1 MTSDFF
7 LFRSSPRRR
16 GHALSKARAAPGR
29 PLLRRHSVHNL
40 YGAKATGIRGT
51 LDVFWGNRTSRG
63 VEGRD
68 TLETD
73 DAMVMFFSLNSIV
86 QRAVEREPSS
96 LPLNLFGKQKKPNSN
111 PNNDNKNSDTSRV
124 VLRVLTARSVQRVL
138 AQVRKLERE
147 KEREETEEKEPLL
160 GLSLSLSF
168 TLSLSQTLSLSFV
181 L

>member
-1 MTSDFF
+1 M
-7 LFRSSPRRR
+7 
-16 GHALSKARAAPGR
+16 
-29 PLLRRHSVHNL
+29 
-40 YGAKATGIRGT
+40 
-51 LDVFWGNRTSRG
+51 FWGNRTSRG

-160 GLSLSLSF
+160 GLSLSLSLSLSF
-168 TLSLSQTLSLSFV
+168 TLSLSHSLSLSFS
-181 L
+181 LNLNLNLDLSTEIKNNSSSATPTSSCSSGSITTSLTAIRH

>member
-1 MTSDFF
+1 VTSDFF

-160 GLSLSLSF
+160 GLSLSLSLSLSL
-168 TLSLSQTLSLSFV
+168 TLSLFRSL
-181 L
+181 

>member
-1 MTSDFF
+1 M
-7 LFRSSPRRR
+7 
-16 GHALSKARAAPGR
+16 
-29 PLLRRHSVHNL
+29 HNL
-40 YGAKATGIRGT
+40 YGAKATGIRST

-68 TLETD
+68 TLETA
-73 DAMVMFFSLNSIV
+73 DALVMFFFSRLDCSTSS
-86 QRAVEREPSS
+86 REGALVSPSQ
-96 LPLNLFGKQKKPNSN
+96 PLRKKKPNSN

-147 KEREETEEKEPLL
+147 KEREETEEKDPLL